1 MNRLGFNSTDDPEET
16 LAELEKIVEALGLPN
31 LTCDALYSHLYN
43 STVYD
48 DAGREECYGQYNRF
62 IKMRYLLKQ
71 RGYTFPN
78 CHICNSGGVVNYPE
92 MKLDMCRT
100 GSLVCGV
107 QPGEMQLRYPAF
119 RHVLELKTRVALLRE
134 VKKGECVG
142 YSSNFIAGVDMKVA
156 VVSWRLH
163 RWVYALQFQPGDGS
177 HPGAALPGHR
187 QHLYGYD
194 DGGRL

>member
-1 MNRLGFNSTDDPEET
+1 M
-16 LAELEKIVEALGLPN
+16 PN

-48 DAGREECYGQYNRF
+48 DAGREECYGQYNQF

-78 CHICNSGGVVNYPE
+78 SHICNSGGVVNYPE

-107 QPGEMQLRYPAF
+107 QPGKCNCGTAAF
-119 RHVLELKTRVALLRE
+119 RHVLELKTWSPSCGRSKE
-134 VKKGECVG
+134 GECVG
-142 YSSNFIAGVDMKVA
+142 YSSNFIARGGYE
-156 VVSWRLH
+156 SRRGLLRLH

-177 HPGAALPGHR
+177 HPGGAAGSSATSVWI
-187 QHLYGYD
+187 
-194 DGGRL
+194 